1 MATASTFREY
11 TYTGEADLDAIA
23 RLINAC
29 READDLDSRTS
40 VRDLR
45 EDFTSPGFDI
55 AHDLRLWKDSHGNVA
70 AIAELWHDNQP
81 NETEFLGSVYFDVHP
96 HLRGDG
102 LEDAAMAWAEQR
114 LREVSPGGLPLV
126 FHTGC
131 RDKLSDRKALLHQF
145 GFTPERYFFQ
155 LKRSLQRDIAVPPLP
170 SGWKIRPV
178 DVNSDATAWIAMFN
192 QSFVDHW
199 NHTPLTLEDYQH
211 YTQSAD
217 YNPALNLVIETDE
230 GTLVTFCYSAIDP
243 EYNQRLGRKEGHVC
257 LLGTR
262 RGYRRQGLART
273 LLLAGLQ
280 CLQARGMDTATI
292 GVDAQNPSGAVALY
306 QSVGFSEDF
315 RSTVYRKVL
324 SPGLI

>member
-1 MATASTFREY
+1 MATASTFREH

-23 RLINAC
+23 SLINAC

-45 EDFTSPGFDI
+45 EAFASPGFDPD
-55 AHDLRLWKDSHGNVA
+55 HDLRLWKDVQGNVVA
-70 AIAELWHDNQP
+70 MATLWHDSQP
-81 NETEFLGSVYFDVHP
+81 NETEFLGSVYFNVHP

-102 LEDAAMAWAEQR
+102 LEDAAMIWAEQR
-114 LREVSPGGLPLV
+114 LREVSPEGLPLV

-131 RDKLSDRKALLHQF
+131 RDKLSDRKKLLRQF
-145 GFTPERYFFQ
+145 GFTPIRYFYE
-155 LKRSLQRDIAVPPLP
+155 LKRSLEGDIAVPSLP
-170 SGWKIRPV
+170 NGWKIRPV
-178 DVNSDATAWIAMFN
+178 DANSDATAWVAMFN

-199 NHTPLTLEDYQH
+199 NHTPMTLEEFHH

-217 YNPALNLVIETDE
+217 YNPALDLVIETDE

-243 EYNQRLGRKEGHVC
+243 DYNQRLGRKEGYVC

-262 RGYRRQGLART
+262 RGYRRRGLART
-273 LLLAGLQ
+273 LLMAGLQ
-280 CLQARGMDTATI
+280 RLQARGMDTATI
-292 GVDAQNPSGAVALY
+292 GVDAENPSGAFALY
-306 QSVGFSEDF
+306 KSVGFSEDF

-324 SPGLI
+324 SP